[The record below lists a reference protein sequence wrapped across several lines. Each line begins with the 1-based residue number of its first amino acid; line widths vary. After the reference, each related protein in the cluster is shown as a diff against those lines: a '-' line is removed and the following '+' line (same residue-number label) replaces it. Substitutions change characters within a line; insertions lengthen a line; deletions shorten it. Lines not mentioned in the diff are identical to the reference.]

1 MSRIDYF
8 VTSDPLNM
16 IAFNILDLDVNLSD
30 HLPVMVVF
38 SCNLPNDITERKPSL
53 DPCVV
58 NFRWDHAKLDLYYH
72 HTLVLLQPV
81 LDELNL
87 YESM

>member
-58 NFRWDHAKLDLYYH
+58 NFRWDHAKLDLYLSLIH
-72 HTLVLLQPV
+72 I
-81 LDELNL
+81 
-87 YESM
+87 